1 RTTRTA
7 IASAQNTAAA
17 AISICIDARGAL
29 IMNGVAWIMLV
40 LAAIAGAFAFAAAG
54 TLMLLLLIADV
65 AQRLT
70 RDDDNRGDY

>member
-1 RTTRTA
+1 
-7 IASAQNTAAA
+7 
-17 AISICIDARGAL
+17 
-29 IMNGVAWIMLV
+29 MNGVAWIMFV